1 MKVNKKLK
9 TGFVSSLLVV
19 IMALGLT
26 GCGLGGEGKDAGFKD
41 TSAIT
46 VVSREEGSGTRGAFV
61 ELTGVEVKTAA
72 GTKKDMTTEDAI
84 IANKTDV
91 VLTNVAGDPYA
102 IGYIS
107 LGSLNDTVKA
117 LAVDGVVPGAETVKD
132 GSYPIA
138 RPFNIATKGTP
149 SDLAQDF
156 IDFIMSQ
163 EGQTIAAES
172 YVSVQDNAAGYQGP
186 KPAGKLVVAGSSSV
200 SPLMEKLIEAYQK
213 VNTAADIELQVSDS
227 TAGMTGVNEGT
238 CDIGMS
244 SRALKDSEL
253 AKLTPLT
260 IAIDGICVIVNKA
273 NPLTNISGE
282 ALKAV
287 YTGTT
292 TTWNSL

>member
-1 MKVNKKLK
+1 MIVNKKLK
-9 TGFVSSLLVV
+9 TGFVSLLVV
-19 IMALGLT
+19 VSMALGLT
-26 GCGLGGEGKDAGFKD
+26 GCGSAGEGKDAGFKD
-41 TSAIT
+41 TSSIT
-46 VVSREEGSGTRGAFV
+46 VVSREAGSGTRGAFV
-61 ELTGVEVKTAA
+61 ELTGVEVKTAE
-72 GTKKDMTTEDAI
+72 GTKKDLTTQEAV

-91 VLTNVAGDPYA
+91 VLTNVAGDTYA

-117 LAVDGVVPGAETVKD
+117 LAVDGVVPSAETVKD

-149 SDLAQDF
+149 SNLAKDF
-156 IDFIMSQ
+156 LDFIMSK
-163 EGQTIAAES
+163 EGQAIVAES
-172 YVSVQDNAAGYQGP
+172 YIPVLDNAAGYQGP
-186 KPAGKLVVAGSSSV
+186 KPAGKLVIAGSSSV

-213 VNTAADIELQVSDS
+213 VNTAADIELQASDS
-227 TAGMTGVNEGT
+227 TAGMTGVSEGT

-260 IAIDGICVIVNKA
+260 IAKDGISVIVNKA
-273 NPLTNISGE
+273 NPLTNISRE
-282 ALKAV
+282 ALKAI